1 MTVVLRVAVPDGH
14 AWLRVADP
22 AWNDPIDTS
31 HSVAI
36 GGRWN
41 PPGTWAALYLSHD
54 IDTARLQILRLL
66 EGTPFEPGDLAD
78 DAYDLV
84 TVTLPD
90 AQTALD
96 VVSDAGVA
104 AVGLP
109 ATYPAMSGGA
119 RVPHEKCWP
128 IAIDAHDAGL
138 DAVWC
143 RSAATR
149 DGTGRELSWWPGDR
163 QADWDGERSAY
174 GDWR

>member
-1 MTVVLRVAVPDGH
+1 MTVVLRVAVPDGR

-128 IAIDAHDAGL
+128 IATDAHDAGL

-143 RSAATR
+143 RSAATL